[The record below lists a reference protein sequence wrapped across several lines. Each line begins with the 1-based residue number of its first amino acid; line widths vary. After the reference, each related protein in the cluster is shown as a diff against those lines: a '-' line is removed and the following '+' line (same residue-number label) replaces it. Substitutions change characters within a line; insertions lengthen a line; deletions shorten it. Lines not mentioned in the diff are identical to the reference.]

1 MIAREQVLLPAI
13 AAEVAQGLR
22 RSPKSLPPWL
32 FYDQRGSELFEQIT
46 RLPEYYLTRTERAIL
61 EANADEICRLA
72 GSNLTVIELGAGT
85 ADKTRILL
93 SRLLRRQL
101 KLRYVPVDVSRA
113 ALESAE
119 QRLRTELPELDVHP
133 IVADYTLDRLDPG
146 EAPGRKLVLYLGSSI
161 GNFEPDAAVTLLSRV
176 RAGLRPGDCLLLGA
190 DRAKSGSVLVPAYAD
205 AQGVTEQFNKNILA
219 RINRELGA
227 DFDLTNFRHIAEWN
241 PRASRIEIYLES
253 ACRQAVW
260 IESLHMSVRFETGER
275 LHTENSYKY
284 TDSSVRQMLCSSGFT
299 LERTFNDPQQ
309 WFGVH
314 LARVPRSG

>member
-1 MIAREQVLLPAI
+1 MIVREQILLPAI
-13 AAEVAQGLR
+13 AADVAQGLR

-61 EANADEICRLA
+61 EANADEICCLA
-72 GSNLTVIELGAGT
+72 GSNLTVVELGAGT

-119 QRLRTELPELDVHP
+119 QRLRAELPDLDVRP
-133 IVADYTLDRLDPG
+133 IVADYTLDRFDPG

-161 GNFEPDAAVTLLSRV
+161 GNFEPDAATALLSKV
-176 RAGLRPGDCLLLGA
+176 RASLRPGDCLLLGA
-190 DRAKSGSVLVPAYAD
+190 DRVKSESVLVPAYAD
-205 AQGVTEQFNKNILA
+205 AQGVTEHFNKNMLA
-219 RINRELGA
+219 RINRELAA
-227 DFDLTNFRHIAEWN
+227 DFDLENFRHIAEWN

-253 ACRQAVW
+253 ACRQ
-260 IESLHMSVRFETGER
+260 SVQIGLLRMTVGFEAGER

-284 TDSSVRQMLCSSGFT
+284 TDASIRRMLATAGFL
-299 LERTFNDPQQ
+299 LERTFSDPQQ
-309 WFGVH
+309 LFGVH